1 MSNARRTIPLIAAT
15 SAFWV
20 LLFITYLIFGQR
32 RPAPQAIEIIPVPTL
47 SVVTPTAAHTP
58 TPSPLRVYVS
68 GAVNKPGVYRLPPDS
83 LAEDAIA
90 EAGGESI
97 DADLVAINLAHP
109 LADGEQIYVPTLGEA
124 PPPPVISAE
133 PSRSEAIVDKAG
145 QTVESGEPID
155 LNKATLDQ
163 LVTLSGIGPKTAES
177 IIAGRP
183 YGTVDDLLRI
193 KGIGEKTLEKLRPYI
208 AVE

>member
-1 MSNARRTIPLIAAT
+1 MSSARRTIPLIAAT

-20 LLFITYLIFGQR
+20 FLFIAYLLFAQR
-32 RPAPQAIEIIPVPTL
+32 RPAPQAIEIISAPTL
-47 SVVTPTAAHTP
+47 SAVTPTAAHTP

-83 LAEDAIA
+83 LVEDAIT

-109 LADGEQIYVPTLGEA
+109 LADGEQIYVPALGEA

-133 PSRSEAIVDKAG
+133 PSRSESVLDA
-145 QTVESGEPID
+145 QTIESGEPID
-155 LNKATLDQ
+155 LNNATLDQ

-208 AVE
+208 IVE